1 MKKHKI
7 MSITLLLA
15 LGIITIFGNCKK
27 IHADETEGNM
37 EEKCYLGTVVDAG
50 DNDYS
55 KSDKIDKDDIHS
67 GWQLGQFYVSG
78 FTQKSKDSDGNFVF
92 LKNVGDKIKLY
103 FNLEQNIDKL
113 NGNSDLSISDDDN
126 GSDSN
131 LGVKK
136 QNFKHGALIIRKTDY
151 QNKTG
156 KAQVYTDF
164 LKAKAKKGANTEVE
178 LFEEGDYEVSLDYEL
193 YDNGFLFFNSYP
205 NYKITFKFSVRNGNC
220 MVYPFD
226 CKTKAELQNN
236 AITENGFYL
245 DLAKSRYLDVMIK
258 KEILAEGS
266 NELKEDTKDTRFN
279 APAKD
284 GDKYTDEGIYTIT
297 VKNKYTK
304 VETTKVIY
312 VGSNKLLKAYVTTGL
327 SLSEIK
333 ERMDQGMD
341 VDDSGEIVTTNVNAS
356 NDTKNNS
363 DDSKTNIIVVLIIIV
378 CVVVTVIVL
387 KKKRKIPFGNPK
399 YNNNVDM
406 EEKANFSNIE
416 SDNKLTTDDTKGE
429 NQ

>member
-1 MKKHKI
+1 MKKRKI
-7 MSITLLLA
+7 MSITLLFV
-15 LGIITIFGNCKK
+15 LGIITIFGSCKTF
-27 IHADETEGNM
+27 ADENESNI

-113 NGNSDLSISDDDN
+113 NGNIDLSISDDNN

-156 KAQVYTDF
+156 KSQVYTDF

-205 NYKITFKFSVRNGNC
+205 NYKIAFKFSVRNGNC

-279 APAKD
+279 APAQD

-341 VDDSGEIVTTNVNAS
+341 VDDSGEIVTTNAKES
-356 NDTKNNS
+356 NDTKSDSNNF
-363 DDSKTNIIVVLIIIV
+363 KAAIIIVLIIIV

-399 YNNNVDM
+399 HNNNVDM
-406 EEKANFSNIE
+406 EEKVNFSNIE

>member
-15 LGIITIFGNCKK
+15 LGIITILGNFKK

-37 EEKCYLGTVVDAG
+37 EEKCYLGTAVDAG

-226 CKTKAELQNN
+226 CKTKQNCKTMQLQ
-236 AITENGFYL
+236 
-245 DLAKSRYLDVMIK
+245 K
-258 KEILAEGS
+258 
-266 NELKEDTKDTRFN
+266 
-279 APAKD
+279 
-284 GDKYTDEGIYTIT
+284 TDFIWIWQSQD
-297 VKNKYTK
+297 
-304 VETTKVIY
+304 IW
-312 VGSNKLLKAYVTTGL
+312 
-327 SLSEIK
+327 I
-333 ERMDQGMD
+333 
-341 VDDSGEIVTTNVNAS
+341 
-356 NDTKNNS
+356 
-363 DDSKTNIIVVLIIIV
+363 
-378 CVVVTVIVL
+378 
-387 KKKRKIPFGNPK
+387 
-399 YNNNVDM
+399 
-406 EEKANFSNIE
+406 
-416 SDNKLTTDDTKGE
+416 
-429 NQ
+429 